1 MSKLELQSPWILY
14 MRKLTKM
21 FEKDPEVN
29 VVCDE
34 ENNTIKLLVNNAVK
48 AEALTTL
55 LPEEKEF
62 GNVVCKII
70 VVPSNENSVG
80 DLFQRAFSGNAAVTR
95 IERVSDLLEDDGV
108 YVLFDPVVVQF
119 FADDI
124 GDFYGNESTL
134 YEDLAREIFEQTPQV
149 HFCTDLID

>member
-14 MRKLTKM
+14 MRKLAKM
-21 FEKDPEVN
+21 FERDPEIN
-29 VVCDE
+29 VICDE
-34 ENNTIKLLVNNAVK
+34 ESNTIRLLVNNALK
-48 AEALTTL
+48 AEALTAL

-62 GNVVCKII
+62 GNVVCKITVI
-70 VVPSNENSVG
+70 PSNKSSVG
-80 DLFQRAFSGNAAVTR
+80 DLFQRAFTGNAAVTK
-95 IERVSDLLEDDGV
+95 IERVDDFFEDDGV
-108 YVLFDPVVVQF
+108 YVIFDPVVVQF